1 MKSNSCI
8 AYLFHKKTTYMNI
21 TIQSV
26 NFRAA
31 SSLEYF
37 IKDKVSK
44 LFNQGY
50 NIIRAE
56 VTLRQSDS
64 GNPQNKLCD
73 IRLVIPGN
81 DYFVSKGTDLYE
93 KSILESVRTMQ
104 KILRGGKPAKMLQK
118 MKNRFYKFIS

>member
-1 MKSNSCI
+1 
-8 AYLFHKKTTYMNI
+8 MNI

-26 NFRAA
+26 NFKAA
-31 SSLEYF
+31 SALEYF
-37 IKDKVSK
+37 IQDKVSK

-50 NIIRAE
+50 HIIRAD
-56 VTLRQSDS
+56 VTLRQGDS

-73 IRLVIPGN
+73 IRLVIPGK